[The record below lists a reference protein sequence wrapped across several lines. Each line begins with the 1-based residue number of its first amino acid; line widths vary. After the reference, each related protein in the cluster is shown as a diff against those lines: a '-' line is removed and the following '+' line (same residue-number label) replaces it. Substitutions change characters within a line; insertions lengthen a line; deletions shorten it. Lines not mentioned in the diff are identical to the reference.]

1 MRFTTGS
8 LFALAFA
15 TVGALASN
23 VLELTPDNFDEVI
36 GQGKP
41 GLVELYV
48 RYSFILRGS
57 SHVLRT
63 QSGHMWT

>member
-1 MRFTTGS
+1 MRFATRS

-48 RYSFILRGS
+48 
-57 SHVLRT
+57 
-63 QSGHMWT
+63 